1 MLEEDNTTI
10 EERECPEE
18 ESRVNPSKSSIYD
31 VISGNESIKVDVSV
45 DTVSILLVVVGV
57 ILAGIVIVLFRK
69 KMINK

>member
-18 ESRVNPSKSSIYD
+18 ESRDNPSKSSIYD

>member
-1 MLEEDNTTI
+1 MLEEDITTI
-10 EERECPEE
+10 EEKEYQEKD
-18 ESRVNPSKSSIYD
+18 SRDSSSKSSIYD
-31 VISGNESIKVDVSV
+31 VISGNESIKVNVSV